1 MVEPLG
7 RNFSGRMHLTERPTQ
22 AQHGDTVRAQII
34 GDNDRGLVGRFI
46 EALPGTSVVQ
56 QAIEST
62 LVGLDIP
69 TEWSEA
75 TIKATARLPK
85 SVKRANFSQRQDS
98 LICP

>member
-1 MVEPLG
+1 MRV
-7 RNFSGRMHLTERPTQ
+7 
-22 AQHGDTVRAQII
+22 QIV

-46 EALPGTSVVQ
+46 EALPATSVVQ

-75 TIKATARLPK
+75 H
-85 SVKRANFSQRQDS
+85 
-98 LICP
+98 

>member
-1 MVEPLG
+1 MSLNTASCRSWVLNLKGRSAVVEPLG

-56 QAIEST
+56 QAMNQRWLAST
-62 LVGLDIP
+62 F
-69 TEWSEA
+69 
-75 TIKATARLPK
+75 LP
-85 SVKRANFSQRQDS
+85 SGVKR
-98 LICP
+98 P